1 MDVIIAI
8 ILITVAANFVIN
20 YVSQHFK
27 IDSVRYL
34 WILFGVHFVMTLAYI
49 VTAAMSASDSV
60 AYYNNA
66 IQASDWFN
74 LFETGTRFIS
84 FIAYI
89 PAGLFGLSYYSTMLI
104 FSFFG
109 FLAVLLFYITTRENV
124 QLKKT
129 LFGFSYVELVFLLPN
144 LHYWTSSLGKGSTI
158 LFGLGLFTFGL
169 SRFNRRIL
177 FLILGSFF
185 IYMVRPHI
193 FFAMITSI
201 MLGVLIT
208 TSGIKWYL
216 RWLMF
221 LLAGVLFLSLSD
233 VVVEFAEV
241 ESMNIMGSDVLAHRV
256 SELGKSDT
264 GVDLQNY
271 NFFMKMFTFWFRP
284 LFVDGLSLVGMIAS
298 FENAFYLYM
307 FFMFFREGILNF
319 RFFNG
324 WFRICLIFF
333 LLGSVILAQ
342 VSGNLGIAM
351 RQKAQMMPFFFII
364 FCKAMTYHADFSP
377 RFNTLFRPQR
387 I

>member
-1 MDVIIAI
+1 MDVILAI
-8 ILITVAANFVIN
+8 ILIAVAANLIIQ
-20 YVSQHFK
+20 YVSQNFK
-27 IDSVRYL
+27 VHSVRYL
-34 WILFGVHFVMTLAYI
+34 WILFGVHFLMTLAYI

-60 AYYNNA
+60 AYYNTA
-66 IQASDWFN
+66 KQTAEWFK
-74 LFETGTRFIS
+74 LFETGTNFIS
-84 FIAYI
+84 FVAYI
-89 PAGLFGLSYYSTMLI
+89 PIGIMGLSYYSTMII

-109 FLAVLLFYITTRENV
+109 FLAVLLFYLTTRENL
-124 QLKKT
+124 QLKKS
-129 LFGFSYVELVFLLPN
+129 LFGLSFVELVFLLPN

-158 LFGLGLFTFGL
+158 LFGLGLFIFGL
-169 SRFNRRIL
+169 SRFNRRLI

-193 FFAMITSI
+193 FFAMVTSI

-208 TSGIKWYL
+208 SSGIKWYL
-216 RWLMF
+216 RWLIF
-221 LLAGVLFLSLSD
+221 LLAGIMFLSLGD

-241 ESMNIMGSDVLAHRV
+241 ESMNIIGSDVLAHRV
-256 SELGKSDT
+256 SELGKADT

-284 LFVDGLSLVGMIAS
+284 LFFDGLSLVGLFAS
-298 FENAFYLYM
+298 FENAIYLYM
-307 FFMFFREGILNF
+307 FYMFFREGLLNF
-319 RFFNG
+319 RYFNG

-364 FCKAMTYHADFSP
+364 FCKAMTYSSAYAP
-377 RFNTLFRPQR
+377 RMTSFLRPQR
-387 I
+387 V